1 MYSFQIVINLFLY
14 FYRSL
19 VSDAKSYR
27 TSSKEREATFEVF
40 PQHQTARLDDEGNH
54 IVMPF
59 LQDTADNATLPFR
72 FKGIEVSEFSPINLQ
87 VF

>member
-14 FYRSL
+14 FYRNL

-54 IVMPF
+54 IVMTFYKIQRAMQLF
-59 LQDTADNATLPFR
+59 L
-72 FKGIEVSEFSPINLQ
+72 SH
-87 VF
+87 